1 MITLELIEKTTEQA
15 FELEEGSI
23 KSLSRKVGITD
34 GRHAYW
40 LAAVYFGFKQTRAA
54 TTILRHHASA
64 YNSITRC
71 LYLCQAEPGYKKRVI
86 ELLNNLKPYE
96 KTEKNRASVTLFRC
110 AIDAVL

>member
-1 MITLELIEKTTEQA
+1 MITLKQIKTTTEQV
-15 FELEEGSI
+15 FDLEAGSLE
-23 KSLSRKVGITD
+23 SPSRKVGITD

-40 LAAVYFGFKQTRAA
+40 LAAVYFGFKQTNAA
-54 TTILRHHASA
+54 TTIQRHHASA

-71 LYLCQAEPGYKKRVI
+71 LHLCQSEPGYKKRVI

-110 AIDAVL
+110 AVDAVL